1 MILLYK
7 FIAGLM
13 SFKKDVAAEDSQHT
27 SGDGGGEQRKSSHPE
42 LGLSW

>member
-13 SFKKDVAAEDSQHT
+13 SFKRGVAAEDTQHT
-27 SGDGGGEQRKSSHPE
+27 SGDGGGEQRKSSRPE

>member
-13 SFKKDVAAEDSQHT
+13 SFERGVAAEDTQHT
-27 SGDGGGEQRKSSHPE
+27 SGDGGGEQRKSSRPE